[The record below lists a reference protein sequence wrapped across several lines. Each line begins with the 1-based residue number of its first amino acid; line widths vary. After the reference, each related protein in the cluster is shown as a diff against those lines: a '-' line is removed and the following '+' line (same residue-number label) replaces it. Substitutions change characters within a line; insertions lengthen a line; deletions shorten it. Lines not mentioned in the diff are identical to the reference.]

1 MHNLLGYTGSF
12 HFLIVPIDALTR
24 SASLIFTNIIFPKF
38 GSWSL
43 ILSLLLETIH
53 WRDLK
58 IWSILQVLRI
68 LYSYFTVVFI
78 TLSGTALQLQHF
90 ILRNF
95 ILLSETPSK
104 NMTFFKKSQ
113 VRVKSRSKFM
123 PVFFILFVTS
133 SETNFQNCKIP
144 YIGPSFQSVIMKIG
158 TDGEYLFQNAKTI
171 KFL

>member
-1 MHNLLGYTGSF
+1 M
-12 HFLIVPIDALTR
+12 ITR

-78 TLSGTALQLQHF
+78 TLSGAALQLQHF

-95 ILLSETPSK
+95 ILLSETPSN

-123 PVFFILFVTS
+123 PVFLF
-133 SETNFQNCKIP
+133 
-144 YIGPSFQSVIMKIG
+144 
-158 TDGEYLFQNAKTI
+158 YLWCHLRQTFRTARSLISGQVFSQWLWKLVQMESTCFKTL
-171 KFL
+171 KL